1 MNPLDTYIAV
11 QTDLLQ
17 VFIQKLEIFPLTIR
31 KTTYEKFSGI
41 FPHIVLVEM

>member
-1 MNPLDTYIAV
+1 MNPVDTYMAV
-11 QTDLLQ
+11 RADLLQ

-41 FPHIVLVEM
+41 FPQIVLVEM

>member
-1 MNPLDTYIAV
+1 MNPVDTYIAV

-31 KTTYEKFSGI
+31 KTT
-41 FPHIVLVEM
+41 

>member
-11 QTDLLQ
+11 QTDLHH

-31 KTTYEKFSGI
+31 KTTYQKFSEI
-41 FPHIVLVEM
+41 FRQLVLVEM

>member
-1 MNPLDTYIAV
+1 MSLLDTYKAV

-17 VFIQKLEIFPLTIR
+17 IFKQKLEFFPLTIR

-41 FPHIVLVEM
+41 FPQIVLVEK

>member
-1 MNPLDTYIAV
+1 MNPVDTYIAV
-11 QTDLLQ
+11 QTYFLQ

-41 FPHIVLVEM
+41 FPQFVLVEM